1 MLRSY
6 GYNNQ
11 IRGSTEIVKN
21 INNDSHLI
29 RAYYVPGLGPHAFA
43 YSSVSLYCL

>member
-21 INNDSHLI
+21 INNDGHLI
-29 RAYYVPGLGPHAFA
+29 RAYYVPGLGPYAFA